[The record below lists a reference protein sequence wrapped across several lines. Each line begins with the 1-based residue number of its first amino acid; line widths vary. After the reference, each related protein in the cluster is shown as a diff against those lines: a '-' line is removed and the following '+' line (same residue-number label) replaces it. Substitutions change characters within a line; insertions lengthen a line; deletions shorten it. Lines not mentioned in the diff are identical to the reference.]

1 MIKINCKE
9 DLLKCM
15 RNELVP
21 DNPKVEYTGIR
32 GLLQIQLKRRYKVM
46 KKFYFIVDHEDKNM
60 TLKDKAIQ
68 ETMDEIGFP
77 IYSTIAG
84 PSTRDSLFMKKEFQE
99 NDISLMNIVFVA
111 TDLRTIVV
119 GEDDM
124 RKIYDIIKESDTS
137 IDMAK
142 IVGGYLKK
150 IATP

>member
-1 MIKINCKE
+1 
-9 DLLKCM
+9 
-15 RNELVP
+15 
-21 DNPKVEYTGIR
+21 
-32 GLLQIQLKRRYKVM
+32 M

-84 PSTRDSLFMKKEFQE
+84 PSTRDSLFMKKEFQD
-99 NDISLMNIVFVA
+99 NDISIMNIVFVA

-142 IVGGYLKK
+142 IVGDYLKK
-150 IATP
+150 KRTATCDICSIWVKKENMKKTL